1 MEHTLSQDGPV
12 LANSKAA
19 PLNLNQKL
27 YRVSHASLSKIDLIR
42 NRITG
47 FAFQY
52 SQP

>member
-27 YRVSHASLSKIDLIR
+27 YRVYTVIALLGLHSNIH
-42 NRITG
+42 NR
-47 FAFQY
+47 
-52 SQP
+52 SQLV